1 MQIKLAIWLKAAMN
15 LRMLLWLLQATAKTS
30 FDQMSFFSGFQMPA
44 LYLNRVRQNKSKMQ
58 FFFVE
63 KIKII
68 FYHEINCNCLKLYK
82 LLINQI

>member
-44 LYLNRVRQNKSKMQ
+44 LYLNRVRQN
-58 FFFVE
+58 E
-63 KIKII
+63 
-68 FYHEINCNCLKLYK
+68 
-82 LLINQI
+82 